1 MAIKFLASK
10 RVIGTNA
17 ERADTAISPST
28 DEDIQDETWTL
39 SHADITQGSSYI
51 QWANMT
57 GGTEAGVY
65 DIGTANITDTWKL
78 QFKATVSSY
87 TSGTQTQSRYCGLS
101 LSSESSTWTGT
112 QNSICVVFR
121 TQATTDSFN
130 ICTST
135 DEAVNGVLAGT
146 AVSGATLGNGTFYIT
161 LERTSPTNATITVRT
176 GSHTGTELGSA
187 SATITSS
194 LDELRWIKTDR
205 LYQSAADGNFV
216 IKFEE
221 IDLTTY
227 STVTP
232 NIQANSVWEASD
244 TGVHWIL
251 SSGTWVQVA

>member
-65 DIGTANITDTWKL
+65 DIGTTNITDTWKL

-87 TSGTQTQSRYCGLS
+87 TS
-101 LSSESSTWTGT
+101 GT